1 MAHAAS
7 NENMT
12 QANDALASAIANSL
26 SEKARTVPSKV
37 TSERDRILAMLA
49 SKWQGDAAQAF
60 TMGANLM
67 VDRVNECCKY
77 VDLLSQGVTDSQKMF
92 HGGDSQHDA
101 DFKGIIMRGL
111 GATA

>member
-1 MAHAAS
+1 MVYNAS

-12 QANDALASAIANSL
+12 QADDGLASNIASNL

-49 SKWQGDAAQAF
+49 SKWQGQAAQAF
-60 TMGANLM
+60 TIGANLM

-77 VDLLSQGVTDSQKMF
+77 VDLLAQGVTDSQKMF
-92 HGGDSQHDA
+92 HGGDDQHDA

-111 GATA
+111 GASA